1 MRVISKT
8 LAVGDIEVACTLV
21 GEGVPVVVLHGAIGL
36 GSTYMRPLDPWGE
49 DFQLVY
55 YDQRGS
61 GHTPLG
67 DVRRVSFAGGVEDL
81 EGVREALGL
90 DRIALVGH
98 SAGAHLAA
106 LYAGLHPATTS
117 SLVLLNAGPP
127 LVPEQMLRFGGAMT
141 ARRTPE
147 DDDARRAIEESDGFR
162 TGQPAALEA
171 HQLNTFLP
179 FFRDRATAARVS
191 LGFTEITAANV
202 QAAPERMIGSLGAL
216 DPMGTYADHR
226 VPLAGR
232 PLGRRSHP
240 GRVEP
245 PAGRHH
251 SRRRLLLHRG
261 RQPLLPHRGPGATQR
276 VRRPLAPQA
285 HHVTRRPA
293 WLSSCHGEED
303 DRHLRRGR
311 GLRPRSRHPRT
322 RCPRPAARGD
332 RGDSHAPH
340 ADPPGAGR
348 VPRAARRADRGAPVH
363 RGRHVHRLLVHCHRA
378 RAPRGR
384 PAHLL
389 RRF

>member
-1 MRVISKT
+1 MRINSLS

-36 GSTYMRPLDPWGE
+36 GSSYMRSLDPWGE
-49 DFQLVY
+49 ELQLVY

-67 DVRRVSFAGGVEDL
+67 DVRRVSFAGGIEDL

-127 LVPEQMLRFGGAMT
+127 LVPELMTRFGGAMT
-141 ARRTPE
+141 ARRTPV
-147 DDDARRAIEESDGFR
+147 DDDARRAIEESDAFR
-162 TGQPAALEA
+162 AGQPAALEA

-216 DPMGTYADHR
+216 DPMGTYAAIECPSLVVHSGADPIPAEWSR
-226 VPLAGR
+226 LLAGTI
-232 PLGRRSHP
+232 PDADYSVIENGSHFSHIEDLEELSESVVP
-240 GRVEP
+240 
-245 PAGRHH
+245 
-251 SRRRLLLHRG
+251 
-261 RQPLLPHRGPGATQR
+261 
-276 VRRPLAPQA
+276 
-285 HHVTRRPA
+285 
-293 WLSSCHGEED
+293 WLRKH
-303 DRHLRRGR
+303 
-311 GLRPRSRHPRT
+311 T
-322 RCPRPAARGD
+322 T
-332 RGDSHAPH
+332 
-340 ADPPGAGR
+340 
-348 VPRAARRADRGAPVH
+348 
-363 RGRHVHRLLVHCHRA
+363 
-378 RAPRGR
+378 
-384 PAHLL
+384 
-389 RRF
+389 